1 MGYYDSS
8 TVNVKLHRLRFETS
22 QIVGDIVEKNN
33 VSPITRILLEL
44 VPGLLLY
51 PRVRSKQKVATG
63 TKKLSNN
70 NSTKSY
76 NSIRAKLEPDAQ
88 KDDWGNMNDI

>member
-1 MGYYDSS
+1 M
-8 TVNVKLHRLRFETS
+8 HRLRFETS